1 MSNDLGKTLADIFAD
16 KYTIPLY
23 QRNFAWRTEE
33 IHQLLQDIY
42 EACRKNP
49 NGNYYIGSLVVMKR
63 HNGDYEVIDGQQR
76 LTVISLIAMLLKD
89 RKGEPVL
96 SRPVLFYDSRPE
108 VQEFFEL
115 LCKNQGKPED
125 ALRLAAPSLFYLKEA
140 CEFLK
145 TAKADFPDLPD
156 GSEEHVQYLAD
167 PQFAEFFLN
176 HVILVRNEIPEDT
189 DVAAYFEIMNNRGE
203 QLQKHEIVKAQMMDK
218 IKVVGSDGKGFHDT
232 IRQGQFAQIWDACS
246 QMDVPIQRLFL
257 AKDRK
262 SFFGENYDGILHAR
276 FAPIGAVFEPGE
288 KGKSYSL
295 ADIIDGIT
303 DGYAEKGAE
312 SEEGTETDIYAYS
325 SIIDF
330 PNFLMH
336 VLRLYC
342 NVNEVDATVP
352 LNEKDLL
359 SVYHDYGAKIDS
371 MKFVELLLF
380 CRAVFDRFIVKTT
393 EDASDQEDG
402 RKWVLLKPTKYDS
415 NWKFTSSFE
424 GIKGQQLVAALSM
437 LQVTFR
443 TRIYKIWLY
452 DVLKWFHGEGCKDG
466 NFGVVS
472 ADAYKD
478 VNFSDVSADAY
489 LGFLHGWMMRYY
501 DNYNKQGFQIP
512 RIPDGETP
520 SQANSY
526 SEGTATPHFLLNFI
540 DYLYCCQSPEKYLL
554 GGFRFVFKYWNSVE
568 HHLARNNVEEDCPY
582 IHNLGNLFLVSKS
595 SNSRLSDRIVK
606 EKVDKYGNGNLGPNR
621 RLIYDETRDANY
633 EWGELQIRKHYNEI
647 AALLNNRQSILSPDC
662 GSAENEGTSV
672 DLTDNIDE
680 LGGFIE
686 QHFFDGITTDKY
698 SITVVRK
705 DDEKWPDHDEE
716 EPQKWCGRYFI
727 IDGGNK
733 GIKAF
738 VGWFYGSG
746 CGGTY
751 KRRPRF
757 VIQIDKDRFPELANN
772 NSTNWYEDSYW
783 GQWMNKDILGDLR
796 DIESVAN
803 EFKREIESLCDSK

>member
-1 MSNDLGKTLADIFAD
+1 MGKTLADIFAD

-49 NGNYYIGSLVVMKR
+49 NGNYYNGSLVVMKR

-276 FAPIGAVFEPGE
+276 FATVGAVSEPGE

-352 LNEKDLL
+352 LNEKDML

-380 CRAVFDRFIVKTT
+380 CRAVFDRFIVKIT

-489 LGFLHGWMMRYY
+489 LGFLHGWMLRYY
-501 DNYNKQGFQIP
+501 STQGFKVPEIP
-512 RIPDGETP
+512 SGETP
-520 SQANSY
+520 SRANSF
-526 SEGTATPHFLLNFI
+526 SLGTATPHFLLNFI
-540 DYLYCCQSPEKYLL
+540 DYLYWCDWHTTPHNYD
-554 GGFRFVFKYWNSVE
+554 RFKFSLRDFTFKYWNSVE
-568 HHLARNNVEEDCPY
+568 HHRAQNKAEGCQCVD
-582 IHNLGNLFLVSKS
+582 NLGNLCLVSKR
-595 SNSRLSDRIVK
+595 SNSRLSDRDVK
-606 EKVDKYGNGNLGPNR
+606 EKVDVYGKGNLGLNR
-621 RLIYDETRDANY
+621 QIIYAETIESNWAWGDE
-633 EWGELQIRKHYNEI
+633 QIRKHYNEI
-647 AALLNNRQSILSPDC
+647 VTLLNNRHVILSSTC
-662 GSAENEGTSV
+662 
-672 DLTDNIDE
+672 
-680 LGGFIE
+680 
-686 QHFFDGITTDKY
+686 
-698 SITVVRK
+698 RK
-705 DDEKWPDHDEE
+705 DE
-716 EPQKWCGRYFI
+716 Q
-727 IDGGNK
+727 
-733 GIKAF
+733 
-738 VGWFYGSG
+738 
-746 CGGTY
+746 
-751 KRRPRF
+751 
-757 VIQIDKDRFPELANN
+757 
-772 NSTNWYEDSYW
+772 
-783 GQWMNKDILGDLR
+783 
-796 DIESVAN
+796 
-803 EFKREIESLCDSK
+803 

>member
-1 MSNDLGKTLADIFAD
+1 MGKTLADIFAD

-276 FAPIGAVFEPGE
+276 FATVGAVSEPGE

-352 LNEKDLL
+352 LNEKDML

-489 LGFLHGWMMRYY
+489 LGFLHGWMLRYY
-501 DNYNKQGFQIP
+501 STQGFKVPEIP
-512 RIPDGETP
+512 SGETP
-520 SQANSY
+520 SRANSF
-526 SEGTATPHFLLNFI
+526 SLGTATPHFLLNFI
-540 DYLYCCQSPEKYLL
+540 DYLYWCDWHTTPHNYD
-554 GGFRFVFKYWNSVE
+554 RFKFSLRDFTFKYWNSVE
-568 HHLARNNVEEDCPY
+568 HHRAQNKAEGCQCVD
-582 IHNLGNLFLVSKS
+582 NLGNLCLVSKR
-595 SNSRLSDRIVK
+595 SNSRLSDRDVK
-606 EKVDKYGNGNLGPNR
+606 EKVDVYGKGNLGLNR
-621 RLIYDETRDANY
+621 QIIYAETIESNWAWGDE
-633 EWGELQIRKHYNEI
+633 QIRKHYNEI
-647 AALLNNRQSILSPDC
+647 VTLLNNRHKILSATC
-662 GSAENEGTSV
+662 RKNES
-672 DLTDNIDE
+672 
-680 LGGFIE
+680 
-686 QHFFDGITTDKY
+686 
-698 SITVVRK
+698 
-705 DDEKWPDHDEE
+705 
-716 EPQKWCGRYFI
+716 
-727 IDGGNK
+727 
-733 GIKAF
+733 
-738 VGWFYGSG
+738 
-746 CGGTY
+746 
-751 KRRPRF
+751 
-757 VIQIDKDRFPELANN
+757 
-772 NSTNWYEDSYW
+772 
-783 GQWMNKDILGDLR
+783 
-796 DIESVAN
+796 
-803 EFKREIESLCDSK
+803 